1 MIHQHL
7 VAARAGRKPISKPC
21 LLGATLA
28 ILVITSFV
36 AMAGQ
41 TTESAS
47 GKTRMA
53 GLASIPALSSG
64 TPLITGPLQYLAP
77 IYSEGG
83 ALLENPSPL
92 AIADVNNDGK
102 LDVAEIGVGTPSSV
116 SLMLGNGD
124 GTFQT
129 PSSIS
134 TGLSLAEFV
143 TMADVNGDGNT
154 DLIVVGCNSG
164 SCYAS
169 VLLGNGDGTF
179 KTPALFGAGT
189 GQFSAVAV
197 ADVNGDGKPDVLILN
212 ACTGQPSCSG
222 LGSVGVLLGKG
233 DGTFAPLVTSSTG
246 AYESSRLAVA
256 DLNGDGK
263 ADVVVGNECGNSCS
277 TFDQSHELTVLISKG
292 DGTFKAPVAYATGN
306 FLTDA
311 LTLSD
316 LNDDGKLDLAVVSN
330 CPSIPCG
337 SGNNPVSVLLGNG
350 DGTFQ
355 TATSYDGG
363 GFPLAYIVATD
374 ANGDGKADLV
384 MSGFCNEN
392 SVDCG
397 GTSAALFTLQGNGD
411 GTFKPAAILEIV
423 GDYGGPDALSVADLN
438 DDGKP
443 DLVVAHGCSL
453 VSCPVNNLEVGA
465 FLNNHGA
472 PATATTVASSK
483 NPAPLFARVTYT
495 ATVSGGS
502 GGTIDGSVTFADGD
516 LPVATVT
523 LSGNAGSY
531 STTYRSAGTHSLTAT
546 YSGTLHTDS
555 ASRSAALTETV
566 VNPTT
571 TTLKTSGSPTFV
583 GQPVTFT
590 ATVTS
595 KYGAIPNGEL
605 VKFYD
610 GSTLLAS
617 VALSSGTATYTT
629 SSLTAKSHGMKAV
642 YGGDSTFAT
651 STGFVTQVVE
661 HYSTTTT
668 LTCNP
673 NPSNVGQAVTM
684 TATVKS
690 AGPVTPTGKVVF
702 FDGTTRIGS
711 ATLSGGAGTITLS
724 KLASGTHP
732 ITATYD
738 GDSNSA
744 TSTSAV
750 VNQVVH

>member
-1 MIHQHL
+1 
-7 VAARAGRKPISKPC
+7 
-21 LLGATLA
+21 LLG
-28 ILVITSFV
+28 
-36 AMAGQ
+36 
-41 TTESAS
+41 
-47 GKTRMA
+47 
-53 GLASIPALSSG
+53 
-64 TPLITGPLQYLAP
+64 
-77 IYSEGG
+77 
-83 ALLENPSPL
+83 NPSPL

-102 LDVAEIGVGTPSSV
+102 LDVAEVGVGTASSV

-134 TGLSLAEFV
+134 SGLSFAELV
-143 TMADVNGDGNT
+143 TIADVNGDGNA
-154 DLIVVGCNSG
+154 DLIVSGCNSG
-164 SCYAS
+164 SCYVS

-179 KTPALFGAGT
+179 KTPEVFGIGT
-189 GQFSAVAV
+189 VPVSGV
-197 ADVNGDGKPDVLILN
+197 ADVNGDGKPDLLVLN
-212 ACTGQPSCSG
+212 ACTGQPPCSG

-233 DGTFAPLVTSSTG
+233 DGTFAPVVTSSTG
-246 AYESSRLAVA
+246 ARGSSRFVVA

-263 ADVVVGNECGNSCS
+263 ADIVVGNGCGSSCS
-277 TFDQSHELTVLISKG
+277 TFDQDHELTVLISKG
-292 DGTFKAPVAYATGN
+292 DGTFQAPVAYATGN
-306 FLTDA
+306 YITDA
-311 LTLSD
+311 LTLAD
-316 LNDDGKLDLAVVSN
+316 LNGDGKLDLAVVSN

-363 GFPLAYIVATD
+363 GWPLFYIVATD
-374 ANGDGKADLV
+374 ANGDGKSDLV
-384 MSGFCNEN
+384 MSGFCNN
-392 SVDCG
+392 SVGCG
-397 GTSAALFTLQGNGD
+397 STSAALFTLQGNGD
-411 GTFKPAAILEIV
+411 GTFEPAAILEIV
-423 GDYGGPDALSVADLN
+423 GAYGGPEPLSVADLS

-443 DLVVAHGCSL
+443 DLMVVHGCSS
-453 VSCPVNNLEVGA
+453 VSCPTDDLEVGA

-472 PATATTVASSK
+472 PATTTTVTSSK
-483 NPAPLFARVTYT
+483 NLVPLFTRVTYT

-516 LPVATVT
+516 IPVATVT

-531 STTYRSAGTHSLTAT
+531 STTYQSAGTHSLTAT

-617 VALSSGTATYTT
+617 VALSGGTATYTT

-642 YGGDSTFAT
+642 YAGDSTFAT
-651 STGFVTQVVE
+651 SAGFVTQVVE
-661 HYSTTTT
+661 RYSTTTT
-668 LTCNP
+668 LTCSP

-690 AGPVTPTGKVVF
+690 AGPLTPTGKVVF

-711 ATLSGGAGTITLS
+711 ATLSGGVGKISLS
-724 KLASGTHP
+724 NLASGTHP